1 MNIFLF
7 RTDEYKK
14 LEKEI
19 NELKQIRMILYS
31 IDSKNKKLDVLHEKI
46 TKLIYEQ
53 AKIMKD
59 DSYEIR

>member
-1 MNIFLF
+1 MNSFLL
-7 RTDEYKK
+7 TDEYTK

-46 TKLIYEQ
+46 CELIVLQ
-53 AKIMKD
+53 AKNIK
-59 DSYEIR
+59 EV